1 MRAAM
6 ARIAHLDPVTG
17 RRTVDPRA
25 GVRDDDF
32 IHGIGVSGMKA
43 GEGAEASP

>member
-1 MRAAM
+1 M
-6 ARIAHLDPVTG
+6 ARIAHPDPVTG
-17 RRTVDPRA
+17 GRTADPRA
-25 GVRDDDF
+25 GVRADDS